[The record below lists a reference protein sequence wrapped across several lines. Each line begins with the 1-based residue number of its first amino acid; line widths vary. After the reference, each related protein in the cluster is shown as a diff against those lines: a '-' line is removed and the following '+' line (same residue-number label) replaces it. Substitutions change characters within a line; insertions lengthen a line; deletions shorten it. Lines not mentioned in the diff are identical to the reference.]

1 MGFVRS
7 SAIVSLLAL
16 GIGFSI
22 APSFAQSYPDR
33 PIHIIVPF
41 PAGGPADVMARLV
54 SERMAVDFGQGVVV
68 DNRPGANTVIG
79 AEFVAKAPPD
89 GYTLLM
95 AIDFDIGDEPI
106 PLQPPALRP
115 GEGFRAD
122 HGGRQDDGFAGGQRG
137 LATSK
142 RRRI

>member
-22 APSFAQSYPDR
+22 APSFAQSPYPDR

-54 SERMAVDFGQGVVV
+54 SERMAGISARAWWSITG
-68 DNRPGANTVIG
+68 R
-79 AEFVAKAPPD
+79 AP
-89 GYTLLM
+89 
-95 AIDFDIGDEPI
+95 I
-106 PLQPPALRP
+106 R
-115 GEGFRAD
+115 
-122 HGGRQDDGFAGGQRG
+122 
-137 LATSK
+137 
-142 RRRI
+142 